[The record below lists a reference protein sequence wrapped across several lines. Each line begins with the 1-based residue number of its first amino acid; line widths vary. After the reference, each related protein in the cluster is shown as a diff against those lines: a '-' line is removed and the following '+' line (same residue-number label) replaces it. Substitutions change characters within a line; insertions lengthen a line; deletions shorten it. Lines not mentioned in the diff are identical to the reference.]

1 MKRSTG
7 RSATAGMNFIIIML
21 LEETG
26 GAAEVHPAHFVGLHH
41 MSCCYFYLLYYVVF

>member
-7 RSATAGMNFIIIML
+7 RSATAGML

-26 GAAEVHPAHFVGLHH
+26 GAVEVHPAPVVGLHH
-41 MSCCYFYLLYYVVF
+41 MSCCYFCLLYSLRDYAVF